1 MVLLL
6 KYYTQFGR
14 FPRGRAE
21 LPAEAVEFVA
31 GQVNVPAAELG
42 FYEWTGSTIE
52 YHRSQVRAHLGFREC
67 SVADAEK
74 LTAWLADAVCEQTR
88 RIDQVPD
95 ELLVK
100 CRAEQIEPPSAG
112 RVERMVRSA
121 LRTSERT
128 LTLRVSSTLTAET
141 VGRLEALAA
150 DEIDGDQEGDADA
163 SGGATLLLMIK
174 QAPGNVSLDTMLAEI
189 DKLVA
194 VRAVGLP
201 SGLFDDVAPK
211 VVEGWRARA
220 AIEAPSHLRD
230 HPRPLRL
237 TLLAALLHARERE
250 LTDTLVDLLI
260 ATVHRVAARAEKRT
274 IDELVNAFRRVSGKE
289 NILFKVAEAS
299 LAAPDSTVRQV
310 VFPAVTGGEATLR
323 ELVHEFKTKGPTYR
337 RTVQTTLRA
346 SYTNHYRRGLIR
358 LLGVLAFRSSNTMHQ
373 PVVEALELVERLS
386 GAGNTR
392 YYPLGETVPA
402 HRGVSGDWAEVVYRA
417 DARARRRVVRMA
429 LRGGHVSG
437 VAGGAALQGDLG
449 DRRGSLA

>member
-1 MVLLL
+1 MERVPLDIDELVERWTLLDGERELVAGKRDATRLGFVLLL

-21 LPAEAVEFVA
+21 LPAEVVEFVA
-31 GQVNVPAAELG
+31 GQVSVPAAELG

-67 SVADAEK
+67 SVAGAEK
-74 LTAWLADAVCEQTR
+74 LTEWLADTVCEQTR
-88 RIDQVPD
+88 RADQVQV
-95 ELLVK
+95 ELLAK

-128 LTLRVSSTLTAET
+128 LTLRVSSRLTAET
-141 VGRLEALAA
+141 EGRLEALVAHDA
-150 DEIDGDQEGDADA
+150 DDVDGGLESGADA
-163 SGGATLLLMIK
+163 SGGATLLSMIK

-201 SGLFDDVAPK
+201 AGLFDNVAPK

-230 HPRPLRL
+230 HPRALRL
-237 TLLAALLHARERE
+237 TLLAGLLHARERE

-260 ATVHRVAARAEKRT
+260 ATVHRVSARAETRVT
-274 IDELVNAFRRVSGKE
+274 EELVNAFRRVSGKE

-299 LAAPDSTVRQV
+299 LGAPDGTVRQV

-323 ELVHEFKTKGPTYR
+323 GLVHEFKR
-337 RTVQTTLRA
+337 V
-346 SYTNHYRRGLIR
+346 
-358 LLGVLAFRSSNTMHQ
+358 SSW
-373 PVVEALELVERLS
+373 LCK
-386 GAGNTR
+386 
-392 YYPLGETVPA
+392 
-402 HRGVSGDWAEVVYRA
+402 
-417 DARARRRVVRMA
+417 
-429 LRGGHVSG
+429 
-437 VAGGAALQGDLG
+437 
-449 DRRGSLA
+449 RGSGGLDVGG